1 MPDPNTIDETLAALD
16 GLEDAAT
23 EEVTAPPAPEDAPAA
38 VVVDEADPV
47 IAAARAAAAEAEA
60 GVGENP
66 KPPLSNREKA
76 RAKAKD
82 KARTPLEVAENAV
95 RRNEEALAKAKKSLA
110 ALQKRVDNPQR
121 RPRDIASLNRRNREY
136 TQQEAE
142 DRASFRDFI
151 AKHGLGERKRPM
163 PPRHISKQE

>member
-1 MPDPNTIDETLAALD
+1 MPDPSTIDETLAALD

-23 EEVTAPPAPEDAPAA
+23 EEAPAPPAPEDAPAA
-38 VVVDEADPV
+38 VVVDETDPV

-66 KPPLSNREKA
+66 KPLSNRDKA
-76 RAKAKD
+76 RAKAD
-82 KARTPLEVAENAV
+82 TKARTPIQIAERSV
-95 RRNEEALAKAKKSLA
+95 RRAEEVLAKAKKGLA
-110 ALQKRVDNPQR
+110 GLQKRVDNPQR

-136 TQQEAE
+136 TRQEAE
-142 DRASFRDFI
+142 DRASIRDFI

-163 PPRHISKQE
+163 PPQSIAKE